1 MTKKQYIEKLEN
13 TIDTLTNTILDL
25 KLQAAQSEAKAYRD
39 VLETIING

>member
-13 TIDTLTNTILDL
+13 TIDELTDQIYDL

-39 VLETIING
+39 ILTTILGE